1 MNLRSS
7 EFPVLAIEV
16 PNLGLESWDSQI
28 WDFLMKKVP
37 NFKFQIWHL
46 YHEHRVSSLSSS
58 HNTTFE
64 ERL

>member
-28 WDFLMKKVP
+28 W
-37 NFKFQIWHL
+37 HL

>member
-37 NFKFQIWHL
+37 NFKFQIWDL
-46 YHEHRVSSLSSS
+46 YHEH
-58 HNTTFE
+58 
-64 ERL
+64 